1 ASNLGAGQKIRFL
14 LDEVQQLD
22 TSTNKNEAARALFRW
37 AMIARTL
44 YGPESASGYS
54 SAQVRY
60 DGFGQPLPA
69 KPDPDEPKKKIWE
82 LADDEAITL
91 VGAKLRLVTLPPKAR
106 SLCCASWSRS
116 IPTAKVSPKRNT
128 LARSITKRGSSSPR
142 RSRNT
147 RPFWKFAVRS
157 ACRPSSWR
165 STMPRCRRNA
175 RSSAPAPFAS
185 ATATVASTPAAYCV
199 RMRVAWTTSCPARVA
214 ARH

>member
-60 DGFGQPLPA
+60 DRFGQPLPA
-69 KPDPDEPKKKIWE
+69 QPDPDEPKKKIWE

-91 VGAKLRLVTLPPKAR
+91 VGGKLRLVTLPPSESPVALLRELKQKYPHNRRFPGAEYHPA
-106 SLCCASWSRS
+106 LYY
-116 IPTAKVSPKRNT
+116 PTRQQVPE
-128 LARSITKRGSSSPR
+128 
-142 RSRNT
+142 
-147 RPFWKFAVRS
+147 AVKEYEAFLETQPQHQR
-157 ACRPSSWR
+157 AGD
-165 STMPRCRRNA
+165 
-175 RSSAPAPFAS
+175 APEQLGGGPQAD
-185 ATATVASTPAAYCV
+185 
-199 RMRVAWTTSCPARVA
+199 
-214 ARH
+214 